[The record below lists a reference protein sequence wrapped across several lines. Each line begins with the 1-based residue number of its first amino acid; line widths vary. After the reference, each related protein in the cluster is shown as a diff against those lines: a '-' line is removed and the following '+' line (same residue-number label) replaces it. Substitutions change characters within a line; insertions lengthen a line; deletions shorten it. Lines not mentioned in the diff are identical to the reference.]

1 MNRHFKLIGAAIF
14 ALSCLLSFV
23 ADADPLERSSR
34 WRNSEKTGKLVIPAV
49 FDSAGHF
56 ADDDDRAAVVK
67 DGKFGWINKEGQ
79 LVIPAQFDG
88 GGHFTDGLAP
98 AKVGG
103 QHGSY
108 GYIDR
113 TGKFVIP
120 PLLIS
125 TEN

>member
-1 MNRHFKLIGAAIF
+1 MNRHFKLIGAVILALWCLPSFF
-14 ALSCLLSFV
+14 AN
-23 ADADPLERSSR
+23 ADPLESSSR
-34 WRNSEKTGKLVIPAV
+34 WRNSEKTGQLVIPAI
-49 FDSAGHF
+49 FDYALPF
-56 ADDDDRAAVVK
+56 VDDDDRASVVK
-67 DGKFGWINKEGQ
+67 DGKFGWINKRGQ